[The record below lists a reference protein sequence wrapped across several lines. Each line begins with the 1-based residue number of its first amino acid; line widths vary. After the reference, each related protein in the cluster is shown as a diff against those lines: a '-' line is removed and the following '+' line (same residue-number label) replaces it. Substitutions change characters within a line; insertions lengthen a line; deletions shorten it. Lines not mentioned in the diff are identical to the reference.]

1 LAQIAAE
8 LDRRDLLR
16 RAVYLV
22 GGAAAL
28 SAFAGG
34 QSWAADSP
42 PFFSIARMALL
53 SAVADTMM
61 PATDTPG
68 AVEAGA
74 PQFVDSMMT
83 KWASEATRTAVNGT
97 LDMIDAAALAEA
109 NTPFVGLS
117 VRDRLGVLA
126 AYDKSAVA
134 MEDSGYLR
142 LKELILTGY
151 YLSETGATKEL
162 CYIHRPG
169 AWKADIPFSDIG
181 RAWAVG

>member
-1 LAQIAAE
+1 MAQIATE
-8 LDRRDLLR
+8 FDRRELLR
-16 RAVYLV
+16 RAVYMA

-34 QSWAADSP
+34 RSWAADAP
-42 PFFSIARMALL
+42 PFFSTQRTALL
-53 SAVADTMM
+53 NAVADTMI

-83 KWASEATRTAVNGT
+83 NWASEPTRTAVNGT
-97 LDMIDAAALAEA
+97 LDMIDAAAIAEA
-109 NTPFVGLS
+109 NTPFVSLS
-117 VRDRLGVLA
+117 VRERSGVLA
-126 AYDKSAVA
+126 SYDKSAVG
-134 MEDSGYLR
+134 MGDSGYLR
-142 LKELILTGY
+142 LKELILSGY

-162 CYIHRPG
+162 RYIHRPG
-169 AWKADIPFSDIG
+169 AWHADIPFSDIG